1 MIRQPWLRIL
11 LFERWPGR
19 WIARALE
26 HDIEV
31 EERSIDGA
39 LQALLAIIHAH
50 IKFDQR
56 HGRAPLSGFSS
67 APARYWQAFMSAT
80 PLRTGSVLASDITD
94 GHRVG
99 IAVAI
104 GRVGANLAFNAPPGS
119 MPALAPA
126 SSTGRLFDPG
136 EPHRS
141 KFERQRQ

>member
-1 MIRQPWLRIL
+1 MIRQPWLRVL

-39 LQALLAIIHAH
+39 LQALLGIIHAH

-67 APARYWQAFMSAT
+67 APARYWQAYMNAT
-80 PLRTGSVLASDITD
+80 PLQTSPALASGITD

-104 GRVGANLAFNAPPGS
+104 GRVGARALDAPLGS
-119 MPALAPA
+119 TPAT
-126 SSTGRLFDPG
+126 SIGRLFDLG
-136 EPHRS
+136 KPHRS
-141 KFERQRQ
+141 KFERQMQ